1 MNNENNELPH
11 DLLDDAPDERP
22 RAPRRQPKK
31 PFGFMVPLAAAGL
44 IGAALWNYSPLF
56 DSFKGKT
63 TGALDADKI
72 AAALSGGGKSG
83 ADSTETAQTTAGGLA
98 VPRPAPSA
106 LEQLES
112 RVGAI
117 ESDLKS
123 LHSKQDQQ
131 FTQLENLRA
140 ETVTLKTELSS
151 YDSSINGLSARMEKL
166 DKRLRLATRP
176 ATPKKPEAAPLPS
189 AVALVSVR
197 SYSGKVGITLRQN
210 SEYSPMV
217 LVGQSWRG
225 WTLLNADPSSRQ
237 ALVSASGRTQTLSL

>member
-1 MNNENNELPH
+1 MNNELPH

-56 DSFKGKT
+56 NSFKGKT

-72 AAALSGGGKSG
+72 AAALSGSGKSG
-83 ADSTETAQTTAGGLA
+83 ATDSSESAQTTAGGLA

-140 ETVTLKTELSS
+140 ETVTLKTEISG
-151 YDSSINGLSARMEKL
+151 YDSSITSLSSRVEKL
-166 DKRLRLATRP
+166 DKRLRLAAKP
-176 ATPKKPEAAPLPS
+176 AAPKKPEAAPLPS

-225 WTLLNADPSSRQ
+225 WTLLNADPTSRQ